1 MALDRLTKLSLNE
14 TYTKDRIGKHL
25 CDVFAIQNGLKQGH
39 ALSPLLFNFASEYAL
54 KKKTRQHSSLLT
66 IHYHL
71 LAVGVLQGARRG
83 SREPLVNLW
92 LIMQPFVIG
101 TESII

>member
-1 MALDRLTKLSLNE
+1 LYSVPMALDRLTKLSLNE

-54 KKKTRQHSSLLT
+54 KKKNTTAFFLTDHSLSSS
-66 IHYHL
+66 
-71 LAVGVLQGARRG
+71 RRG
-83 SREPLVNLW
+83 CAARGSEGLARTPC
-92 LIMQPFVIG
+92 
-101 TESII
+101 